1 MQAFLNLKFSLPF
14 LLCGALFVEGFH
26 NNRPFA
32 NLSSSAS
39 RNEALWVDSVF
50 SAMTDAERF
59 GQLFVVR
66 GHLDMDS
73 TYEQMTENL
82 IRQYKP
88 GGICFFNPTGTGT
101 PEKQVALTNR
111 YQAAS
116 PQLPLMVSMDLE
128 WGLGM
133 RLRNS
138 TISFPKQIMLG
149 AVEDNRLLYE
159 MGVEV
164 ARQCRRLGVHVN
176 FAPDADINN
185 NPANPVINERS
196 FGEDRYNV
204 TAKAYQYMAGL
215 QDGGVL
221 ACAKHFPGHGDTD
234 VDSHQDLP
242 VIRQSI
248 ERLDSLELY
257 PFRML
262 AQNGVGSF
270 MVAHLSV
277 PALDPRA
284 NHPTSL
290 SRPVITDLLRKK
302 MGFQGLIFT
311 DAMEMKGVT
320 KHFGPGQADV
330 EVFRAGNDVDLLP
343 ENLGAAL
350 SALQMAVDSGAID
363 KNQLYES
370 CKRVLRSKYRLG
382 ITTPQRVELAN
393 IRRDLNTPQA
403 LVLKRKLIAAS
414 LTLVRDEPGIVG
426 FANLEK
432 YRFAS
437 LALGD
442 TNRTVYQTYCGYY
455 APVRHF
461 NAGKEVDTLTQM
473 RLLDS
478 LKQYNMVL
486 VSIHSTRAR
495 ASDNFGVTA
504 SQMDLLRRLNAQNT
518 VALTMFGNPYS
529 MRFFDDFPIV
539 LDAYTEDP
547 MVQETAAMAMFGAS
561 DLKGILPVTASP
573 VAKFG
578 QGVRKIYPNKRLGYN
593 LPESVGMRSDTLA
606 LLDTIVQQMIAT
618 GAAPGCQILVVKN
631 NTVVW
636 NKGYGSYTYEPS
648 PAVNTET
655 MYDLASVTK
664 VAAST
669 ISLMQLT
676 EHGHIS
682 LDAPMSDFIP
692 ELKKSNKKDLV
703 VREILAH
710 HAGLQAWIPFYL
722 QTLGADKKP
731 SPLVYRGQPEK
742 GYEIPVSAH
751 LYMQNAW
758 ADSIWQQ
765 IFNSPLRPDKGYKY
779 SDLGLY
785 LGARA
790 IRNTSGQPVDVYADE
805 HFYRPLGLSTTTY
818 RPWKKGLTLR
828 CAPTEDDHY
837 FRNEVLQG
845 YVHDM
850 GAAMLGGV
858 SGHAGLFSS
867 ATDLAKIFQ
876 MLLNGGSYGGFE
888 FLKPE
893 TVRLFTTRFAASTRR
908 GIGFDMKELNPKEP
922 ANMSLLAGP
931 NTFGH
936 LGFTGNAVWADP
948 DQNLIFIFLSNRT
961 YPTMDNNKLGDGDF
975 RPRLQSVVYR
985 SIEKPARADAKGK

>member
-1 MQAFLNLKFSLPF
+1 
-14 LLCGALFVEGFH
+14 
-26 NNRPFA
+26 
-32 NLSSSAS
+32 
-39 RNEALWVDSVF
+39 
-50 SAMTDAERF
+50 
-59 GQLFVVR
+59 
-66 GHLDMDS
+66 
-73 TYEQMTENL
+73 
-82 IRQYKP
+82 
-88 GGICFFNPTGTGT
+88 
-101 PEKQVALTNR
+101 
-111 YQAAS
+111 
-116 PQLPLMVSMDLE
+116 
-128 WGLGM
+128 
-133 RLRNS
+133 
-138 TISFPKQIMLG
+138 
-149 AVEDNRLLYE
+149 
-159 MGVEV
+159 
-164 ARQCRRLGVHVN
+164 
-176 FAPDADINN
+176 
-185 NPANPVINERS
+185 
-196 FGEDRYNV
+196 
-204 TAKAYQYMAGL
+204 
-215 QDGGVL
+215 
-221 ACAKHFPGHGDTD
+221 
-234 VDSHQDLP
+234 
-242 VIRQSI
+242 
-248 ERLDSLELY
+248 
-257 PFRML
+257 
-262 AQNGVGSF
+262 
-270 MVAHLSV
+270 
-277 PALDPRA
+277 
-284 NHPTSL
+284 
-290 SRPVITDLLRKK
+290 
-302 MGFQGLIFT
+302 
-311 DAMEMKGVT
+311 
-320 KHFGPGQADV
+320 
-330 EVFRAGNDVDLLP
+330 
-343 ENLGAAL
+343 
-350 SALQMAVDSGAID
+350 
-363 KNQLYES
+363 
-370 CKRVLRSKYRLG
+370 VLRSKYRLG
-382 ITTPQRVELAN
+382 ITTPQRVEAAN

-414 LTLVRDEPGIVG
+414 LTLVRDKPGVVG
-426 FANLEK
+426 FKDLEK

-455 APVRHF
+455 APIRHF
-461 NAGKEVDTLTQM
+461 NAGKEIDTLTQM

-486 VSIHSTRAR
+486 VSIHGTRAR

-504 SQMDLLRRLNAQNT
+504 SQMDLLRRLNAQNAM
-518 VALTMFGNPYS
+518 ALTMFGNPYS

-578 QGVRKIYPNKRLGYN
+578 QGVRKIYPNKRLGFN
-593 LPESVGMRSDTLA
+593 LPEAVGMRSDTLA
-606 LLDTIVQQMIAT
+606 LLDTIALQLIAT

-636 NKGYGSYTYEPS
+636 NKGYGMYTYEPS

-669 ISLMQLT
+669 ISLMKLT
-676 EHGHIS
+676 EQGHIS

-692 ELKKSNKKDLV
+692 ELKKSNKKDLM

-731 SPLVYRGQPEK
+731 SPTIYKAQPEK
-742 GYEIPVSAH
+742 GFDIPVSAH
-751 LYMQNAW
+751 VYMQNAW
-758 ADSIWQQ
+758 VDSIWQQ
-765 IFNSPLRPDKGYKY
+765 IFNSPLRPDKSYKY

-805 HFYRPLGLSTTTY
+805 HFYRPLGLATTTY

-876 MLLNGGSYGGFE
+876 MLLNGGSYGGIDY
-888 FLKPE
+888 LKPE

-908 GIGFDMKELNPKEP
+908 GIGFDMKELNPKET
-922 ANMSLLAGP
+922 ANMSALAGP

-985 SIEKPARADAKGK
+985 SIEKPARASAKGR